1 MASRKKRANR
11 DVDREHEPEV
21 FVRLRNTSVR
31 CIESSLACVPKG
43 QEDYPKSSMQII
55 RLGRQIEQ
63 QLMDMK
69 TDIHTRQLSKENV
82 TESLNVSLS
91 VARVP
96 LENKMCSV
104 RNKELALMRMQTF
117 NALLNVLQ
125 RDATQRQPIMEVM
138 NHSMDISKQIIALQ
152 QSNRQLEE
160 QLIDIARKRIETRI
174 KQQKLFQKLKS
185 AEEMNRKIRDLE
197 TKTQVKGRETMQS
210 VRNEVVV
217 IQEVFQRLIM
227 SAQLNWAEDPYL
239 KTLVLKMRDPPLS

>member
-1 MASRKKRANR
+1 MFAYTFQTYTMSFLMACQASSFLFQRRVPSRR
-11 DVDREHEPEV
+11 
-21 FVRLRNTSVR
+21 SWR
-31 CIESSLACVPKG
+31 CPQSNPAKW
-43 QEDYPKSSMQII
+43 
-55 RLGRQIEQ
+55 LGRQIEQ